1 MSTHVNAP
9 TPTPAPAPVAAPAMP
24 ASTFLRRHWAWLA
37 MLVLMLVLPWLFYD
51 HARGRHS
58 GFAITLMSEMALM
71 AVFALSYNMLMG
83 QAGLLSF
90 GHAILFGIGAY
101 SVAHTLNWIKAS
113 GVPIPVELMPLVG
126 GIGGLVCGILAGYV
140 ATKQRATAFA
150 MITMGIGELLTA
162 AALMFMTF
170 FGGEGGITTDRVTDT
185 SIFGIPYTRPI
196 QVYYLLVAWAIIAA
210 VLMYL
215 QTQTPLGRMA
225 NATRDNYER
234 TQFVGYDP
242 RVIRYWQFILAG
254 FFAGI
259 AGGMYCLVYEIVTFD
274 TLAAV
279 KSANALL
286 ATYIGGAVGFFGP
299 VMGAVVVVGMQSGVS
314 LHTSAWL
321 LYLGVIFIA
330 MVMFAPGGLL
340 GLVANH
346 IPIARMGRLGELAVP
361 YARIS
366 LPTALA
372 SAGFILFVEL
382 VTHQTIGASQGKKFA
397 LLGQPI
403 DPGSTIVW
411 VASLV
416 AMLVGTLWLRREG
429 SFFMARWNALI
440 EDAKARGIMS

>member
-1 MSTHVNAP
+1 MSTQ
-9 TPTPAPAPVAAPAMP
+9 TTTPAPVAAPAMAAP
-24 ASTFLRRHWAWLA
+24 SFLRRHWPWLA
-37 MLVLMLVLPWLFYD
+37 MLAIMLVLPWLFYD
-51 HARGRHS
+51 HDRGRHS
-58 GFAITLMSEMALM
+58 GFAITLLSEMALM

-101 SVAHTLNWIKAS
+101 TVAHTLNWIKAS
-113 GVPIPVELMPLVG
+113 GVFIPLELVPL
-126 GIGGLVCGILAGYV
+126 IGGLGGMFCGILAGYV

-150 MITMGIGELLTA
+150 MITMGLGELLTA
-162 AALMFMTF
+162 SALMFMTF
-170 FGGEGGITTDRVTDT
+170 FGGEGGITTDRVTET
-185 SIFGIPYTRPI
+185 SIFGILYTRPI
-196 QVYYLLVAWAIIAA
+196 EVYYLLVAWAMLAA

-225 NATRDNYER
+225 NAARDNYER

-242 RVIRYWQFILAG
+242 RRVRYWQFILAG

-274 TLAAV
+274 TLAAI

-299 VMGAVVVVGMQSGVS
+299 VMGAILVVGMQSGVS

-346 IPIARMGRLGELAVP
+346 VPIARMGRLSELIVP
-361 YARIS
+361 YARV
-366 LPTALA
+366 LVPTLA
-372 SAGFILFVEL
+372 MTAGFVLLVEL
-382 VTHQTIGASQGKKFA
+382 ITHQTIGAAQGKKFA
-397 LLGQPI
+397 LFGQAINADASMPWI
-403 DPGSTIVW
+403 AGIVLMIGG
-411 VASLV
+411 A
-416 AMLVGTLWLRREG
+416 LWLRREG
-429 SFFMARWNALI
+429 RVFMATWNALI
-440 EDAKARGIMS
+440 EDAKARGILS